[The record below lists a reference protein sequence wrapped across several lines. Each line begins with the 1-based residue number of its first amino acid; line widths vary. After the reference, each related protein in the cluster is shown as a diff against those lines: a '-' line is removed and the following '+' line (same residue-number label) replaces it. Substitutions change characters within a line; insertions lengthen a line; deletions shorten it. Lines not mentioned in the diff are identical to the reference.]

1 MSGII
6 RVLLVNGDEATRKG
20 LSRMLCSEEGIM
32 VIGEAGSV
40 EAALMKAKELSPD
53 VVIVL
58 TDGNMPHEKTI
69 SSIRALSEAKLP
81 AKVVIMAENPV
92 QYLVPAVKAGAAALL
107 PDCIGRNEL
116 LSAIRRIHLWFPS
129 SLSSNGTLP
138 NWDTT

>member
-32 VIGEAGSV
+32 VISEAGSV

-58 TDGNMPHEKTI
+58 ADGNTPHEKTI
-69 SSIRALSEAKLP
+69 GSIRALSEAKLP

-92 QYLVPAVKAGAAALL
+92 QHLLPAIKAGVAALL
-107 PDCIGRNEL
+107 PDCIGRSEL
-116 LSAIRRIHLWFPS
+116 LSAIRRIHLWFPG
-129 SLSSNGTLP
+129 SLSSN
-138 NWDTT
+138 